1 MISVG
6 VKVIWAYEKRI
17 SANNRYSVILCIHNL
32 KDSSTTVIYL
42 QRLLNYSMLA
52 LFVNLLNVMVD
63 GPIVQI
69 IFMNL
74 LPDVLKCEQS
84 ILK

>member
-1 MISVG
+1 MISVS
-6 VKVIWAYEKRI
+6 VKVIWAYEKGV
-17 SANNRYSVILCIHNL
+17 SANNKYSVIICIHSL
-32 KDSSTTVIYL
+32 KDSSTILIYL
-42 QRLLNYSMLA
+42 QRLFNYSMLA

-63 GPIVQI
+63 GPIVKI

-74 LPDVLKCEQS
+74 LRDVLKCEQS

>member
-6 VKVIWAYEKRI
+6 VKVIWAYEKGI
-17 SANNRYSVILCIHNL
+17 SANNRYSVIICIHNL
-32 KDSSTTVIYL
+32 KDSSTIVIYL
-42 QRLLNYSMLA
+42 QRLFNYSMLA

-63 GPIVQI
+63 GPTVKI
-69 IFMNL
+69 ICMNL

>member
-1 MISVG
+1 M
-6 VKVIWAYEKRI
+6 
-17 SANNRYSVILCIHNL
+17 
-32 KDSSTTVIYL
+32 IYL
-42 QRLLNYSMLA
+42 QRLFNYSMLA

-63 GPIVQI
+63 GPIVKI
-69 IFMNL
+69 ICMNL